1 MRAVHSFYRG
11 SKPPRRGNGASRGKP
26 ASLKGNIMTNVQ
38 HEIKGDKL
46 ILTIDVSAATLS
58 KAEPSKSG
66 KTKVVATTHGFTNL
80 GAGGVSL
87 NVTTR

>member
-1 MRAVHSFYRG
+1 
-11 SKPPRRGNGASRGKP
+11 
-26 ASLKGNIMTNVQ
+26 MTNVK
-38 HEIKGDKL
+38 HEVKGDLL
-46 ILTIDVSAATLS
+46 ILTIDVSAATLA

-80 GAGGVSL
+80 GAVGVSL